1 MALNLTELQQKAD
14 RVIHNADEV
23 IRKWR
28 DLTIAPP
35 QDVTV
40 EYYDPNGNLVRETI
54 PNYRKQMANLL
65 QDKRNIAT
73 YYAPAPITT
82 EQELRD
88 FINNIPYAG
97 RGVGELA
104 GNVVLTQDLIVGDG
118 KHILLSVTT
127 GSITFKAYTDPAD
140 GTVKI
145 PRILIEDNSYVRLI
159 VPGSNG
165 VPPNPLFSI
174 DFSAV
179 DLVNS
184 SVSTNIL
191 RTSLFVVVH
200 SQLRFEYV
208 SPKLTFASDTT
219 LVDLSADPQ
228 FKLVVIARSALQ
240 LVSPWTDS
248 AGTKRYGYIRLN
260 SSAHQP
266 FHVIATASSFY
277 AGVRLA
283 DANGNDLYVDAT
295 GNRTPINWAN
305 HVGGVVRDANGVPR
319 NIIAPYIL

>member
-1 MALNLTELQQKAD
+1 MALNLAELQQKAD

-40 EYYDPNGNLVRETI
+40 EYYDRNGNLVRETI
-54 PNYRKQMANLL
+54 PNYRKQLDQLL
-65 QDKRNIAT
+65 LDKRNIAT

-88 FINNIPYAG
+88 FINNIPHAG

-104 GNVVLTQDLIVGDG
+104 GNVVLTQDLIIGNG
-118 KHILLSVTT
+118 KKVYLKITT
-127 GSITFKAYTDPAD
+127 GSITFKAYADPGD

-145 PRILIEDNSYVRLI
+145 PRILIEGNSYVHLA
-159 VPGSNG
+159 VWGSNG
-165 VPPNPLFSI
+165 VPPNPLLSI

-184 SVSTNIL
+184 SVSTDVL

-200 SQLRFEYV
+200 SYLRFEYV
-208 SPKLTFASDTT
+208 SPELTFASDTT
-219 LVDLSADPQ
+219 LVDLSADP
-228 FKLVVIARSALQ
+228 KLKLAVIARSALQ
-240 LVSPWTDS
+240 LASSWTDS
-248 AGTKRYGYIRLN
+248 AGTKRYGYIRVN
-260 SSAHQP
+260 SPTHQP
-266 FHVIATASSFY
+266 FHIITTATSFY

-283 DANGNDLYVDAT
+283 DANGSDLYVDANGNKT
-295 GNRTPINWAN
+295 GINWAN

-319 NIIAPYIL
+319 NIVSPHIL